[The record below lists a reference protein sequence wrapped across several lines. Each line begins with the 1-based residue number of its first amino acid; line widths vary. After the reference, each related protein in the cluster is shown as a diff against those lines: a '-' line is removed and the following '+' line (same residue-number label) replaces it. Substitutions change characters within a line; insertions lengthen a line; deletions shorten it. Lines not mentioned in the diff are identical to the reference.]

1 MPKILLPYEY
11 QKMAAKWI
19 HLSYDYPKSSENI
32 WPPSNVWVLF
42 HFAQETT
49 IGRKFRIG
57 TCVCLDPTAG
67 RFSFSFPDGSAL
79 YPPTAWMPL
88 TFVVSP

>member
-1 MPKILLPYEY
+1 MTKILLSNEY
-11 QKMAAKWI
+11 QKMPAKWM

-32 WPPSNVWVLF
+32 RPPSNVWVLF
-42 HFAQETT
+42 HFAQETM

-57 TCVCLDPTAG
+57 TFICLDLAAG
-67 RFSFSFPDGSAL
+67 RFSFTVPDGSAL

-88 TFVVSP
+88 TFVVCP